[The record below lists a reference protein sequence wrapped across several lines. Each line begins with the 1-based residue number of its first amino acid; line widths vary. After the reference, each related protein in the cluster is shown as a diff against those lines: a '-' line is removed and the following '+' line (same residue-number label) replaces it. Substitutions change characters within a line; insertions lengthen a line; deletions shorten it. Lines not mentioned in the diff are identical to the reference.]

1 MSEQAHGEVNV
12 LIIDDERTSQ
22 LAIGHVLDSEGW
34 RMRAVALPER
44 AMAELA
50 KGGWTVVIANV
61 SLIGLSGPLFETLKE
76 LSLAEAVEEGRQRVR
91 VLFLVPEVLGM
102 EAQPTLERYGL
113 PYALKPINLNDFLEK
128 VSDLMLEA
136 RAIPEPLRKVKKA
149 GKERRRGGERRGGRD
164 RRHVE
169 MFAGRDD
176 YMMTEEE
183 VAEYEEKIRE
193 KEKEEERKRA
203 EARKSLGEPK
213 KD

>member
-1 MSEQAHGEVNV
+1 MSEINV
-12 LIIDDERTSQ
+12 LIIDDDRGSQ

-50 KGGWTVVIANV
+50 SGQWTVVIANV
-61 SLIGLSGPLFETLKE
+61 ALTGLTGPMFETLRA
-76 LSLAEAVEEGRQRVR
+76 LAQAEAIEEGKKQRVR
-91 VLFLVPEVLGM
+91 VLFLIPEMVAV
-102 EAQPTLERYGL
+102 EAQPVLEQYGL
-113 PYALKPINLNDFLEK
+113 PYAVKPINLNDFLEK

-136 RAIPEPLRKVKKA
+136 RAIPEPLRKVKTVA
-149 GKERRRGGERRGGRD
+149 KERRRADRRTGRD

-176 YMMTEEE
+176 YSMSEEE
-183 VAEYEEKIRE
+183 FVEYEKQVRE
-193 KEKEEERKRA
+193 REREEERKRA
-203 EARKSLGEPK
+203 EARKSLGEPQ

>member
-1 MSEQAHGEVNV
+1 MSEVNV
-12 LIIDDERTSQ
+12 LIIDDDRGSQ

-50 KGGWTVVIANV
+50 SGQWTVVIANV
-61 SLIGLSGPLFETLKE
+61 ALTGLTGPMFETLRA
-76 LSLAEAVEEGRQRVR
+76 LAQAEAIEEGKKQRVR
-91 VLFLVPEVLGM
+91 VLFLIPEMAAV
-102 EAQPTLERYGL
+102 EAQPVLEQYGL
-113 PYALKPINLNDFLEK
+113 PYAVKPINLNDFLEK

-136 RAIPEPLRKVKKA
+136 RAIPEPLRKVKTVA
-149 GKERRRGGERRGGRD
+149 KERRRADRRTGRD

-176 YMMTEEE
+176 YSMSEEE
-183 VAEYEEKIRE
+183 FVEYEKQVRE
-193 KEKEEERKRA
+193 REREEERKRA
-203 EARKSLGEPK
+203 EARKSLGEPQ